1 MHNIHT
7 YIARLAIV
15 VFQSLLYIY
24 ELAVY
29 YVCAW
34 LYALMLLTLT
44 AWVKVHSVLE
54 IES

>member
-15 VFQSLLYIY
+15 VFHSLLYRY

-29 YVCAW
+29 MYVHGC
-34 LYALMLLTLT
+34 M
-44 AWVKVHSVLE
+44 H
-54 IES
+54 